1 MSVVPISVYGDKILR
16 KKAQLVKNVDFM
28 TVELIKSM
36 FETMRNASGIGL
48 AATQV
53 GIDQSVFVVDLS
65 PVEDYEKS
73 KPMVLINPKILDFS
87 DKKITI
93 EEGCLSIPNIRYE
106 VERPETVYITYYDTE
121 LKEQTFEATKLF
133 ARVFQHEQDHLNGVL
148 FTDHLDDDVKKKL
161 KKSLDKIKKREI
173 EIDYPIAQKR
183 DYQLK

>member
-53 GIDQSVFVVDLS
+53 GVDQSVFVVDLS

-93 EEGCLSIPNIRYE
+93 EEGCLSIPNVRYE
-106 VERPETVYITYYDTE
+106 VERPETIYITYYDTE

-148 FTDHLDDDVKKKL
+148 FTDHLDEDVKKKL
-161 KKSLDKIKKREI
+161 KKSLDKIRKREI